1 MYDVAEKALGGP
13 EQLAALR
20 LFERVPVAGPLLG
33 LSTALL
39 VPPFILLYYYYYHYY
54 YYSLIITIT
63 ITLDCQVFVRS
74 P

>member
-39 VPPFILLYYYYYHYY
+39 VPPLYYYT
-54 YYSLIITIT
+54 ITIT
-63 ITLDCQVFVRS
+63 ITITIH
-74 P
+74 